1 MADTTQTLTG
11 QLAAAA
17 REAPDRVAIIHR
29 EGDTVREYTY
39 GQLYRHSLA
48 VAGWLKAQGVQKGDR
63 AAILLENR
71 PEWPMSY
78 FGTLLAGAVAV
89 PLDPVSRWDQVQ
101 YALEQTRA
109 RIIFTFPQAPLSQL
123 QQLPFL
129 EKIVVVGETGEA
141 GGKIINFAE
150 VLESPGSEAGLARGA
165 SRRP

>member
-1 MADTTQTLTG
+1 MDDTTQTLTG
-11 QLAAAA
+11 QLAEAA
-17 REAPDRVAIIHR
+17 REAADRVAIISR
-29 EGDTVREYTY
+29 EGDAVREYTY

-48 VAGWLKAQGVQKGDR
+48 VAGWLQAQGVQKGDR
-63 AAILLENR
+63 VAILLENR
-71 PEWPMSY
+71 PEWPISY

-89 PLDPVSRWDQVQ
+89 PLDPVSRWDHVQ

-129 EKIVVVGETGEA
+129 EKIVVVGEAGES

-150 VLESPGSEAGLARGA
+150 VLESSGE
-165 SRRP
+165 